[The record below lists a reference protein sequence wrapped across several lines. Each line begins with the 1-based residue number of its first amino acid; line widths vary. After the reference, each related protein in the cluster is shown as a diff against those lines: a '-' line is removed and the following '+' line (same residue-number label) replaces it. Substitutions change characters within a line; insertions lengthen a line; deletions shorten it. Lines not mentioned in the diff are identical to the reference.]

1 MKEKNVLIIEYS
13 GEECG
18 HAHYVA
24 MLANNLKELDCKVY
38 LLSKEKESE
47 LKNMVNIPYYAKP
60 LNKIIK
66 ENKINTIHFF
76 QSSLR
81 KNLPFLIKNKITKK
95 VKTVYTVH
103 NLYLH
108 ERNSL
113 KSILFNLIQNK
124 IIFKLVDHII
134 VHSQHIKDKLTKKL
148 PEDKISV
155 VYHGNYGFVDKG
167 KYTRNIARK
176 KLGFSEELFVILMF
190 GAIREYKGLK
200 YLFNAAKGMKNVK
213 LVIAGEVWKDMK
225 DYVNKIKKDTIVY
238 LDDRVIPTEE
248 IELFYKAADV
258 AAYPYT
264 NITTSGA
271 LMVAMMLKT
280 PIIVTNTDSMKEI
293 AGGVSVLVKPR
304 DSESLR
310 KALRY
315 LKDNP
320 KLRRDLAEKAYERAK
335 NKYSWK
341 KSAEKTKIIYDSL

>member
-24 MLANNLKELDCKVY
+24 MLANNLKKLDCNVC

-60 LNKIIK
+60 LNNLIK
-66 ENKINTIHFF
+66 EKKIDTIHFF

-81 KNLPFLIKNKITKK
+81 KNLLFLIKNKLTKK
-95 VKTVYTVH
+95 IKTVYTVH

-108 ERNSL
+108 EKNSL
-113 KSILFNLIQNK
+113 KSILFNIIQNK
-124 IIFKLVDHII
+124 IIFKLADHII
-134 VHSQHIKDKLTKKL
+134 VHSQHIKDKLTKRL
-148 PEDKISV
+148 PKSKVSV

-167 KYTRNIARK
+167 KYTREIARK
-176 KLGFSEELFVILMF
+176 KLGFNKELFVILMF

-200 YLFNAAKGMKNVK
+200 YLFDAMKDMENVK
-213 LVIAGEVWKDMK
+213 LVIAGEVWKDMRN
-225 DYVNKIKKDTIVY
+225 YVDKIKKDKIVY

-264 NITTSGA
+264 RITTSGA

-280 PIIVTNTDSMKEI
+280 PIVVTNTDSMKEI
-293 AGGVSVLVKPR
+293 AGGVSVLVKSKDPT
-304 DSESLR
+304 SLR
-310 KALRY
+310 KALEY
-315 LKDNP
+315 LKENP
-320 KLRRDLAEKAYERAK
+320 KLRKDLAEKAYDRAK
-335 NKYSWK
+335 NTYSWE